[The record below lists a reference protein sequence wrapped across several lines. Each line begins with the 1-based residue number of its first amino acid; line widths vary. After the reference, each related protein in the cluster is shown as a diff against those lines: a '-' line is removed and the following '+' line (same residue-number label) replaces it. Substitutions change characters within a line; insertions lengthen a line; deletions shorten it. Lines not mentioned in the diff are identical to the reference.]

1 MNWDLKSD
9 RPIYIQL
16 VEHLQL
22 AIISGLLPPGSRVP
36 PVRELAAE
44 AAVNPNTMQKALQ
57 ELEQSGLVQTQRTSG
72 RTVTQ
77 DAARIAAVKTAF
89 AQGEARAFLKRCAVW
104 AIRRR
109 RSPRWRRKRP
119 GRRASTGSHRPCGG
133 APSTAVKGW
142 RVEWN
147 QF

>member
-57 ELEQSGLVQTQRTSG
+57 ELEQSGLVHQRAHRHAG
-72 RTVTQ
+72 R
-77 DAARIAAVKTAF
+77 RPH
-89 AQGEARAFLKRCAVW
+89 
-104 AIRRR
+104 RRR
-109 RSPRWRRKRP
+109 QNG
-119 GRRASTGSHRPCGG
+119 GRAGRG
-133 APSTAVKGW
+133 A
-142 RVEWN
+142 R
-147 QF
+147 FF

>member
-57 ELEQSGLVQTQRTSG
+57 ELEQGGLVQTQRTSG

-77 DAARIAAVKTAF
+77 DTGRIAAVKAEF
-89 AQGEARAFLKRCAVW
+89 AGGEVSAFLEKMGRLGYAPQQAV
-104 AIRRR
+104 ALVEEAAQQA
-109 RSPRWRRKRP
+109 
-119 GRRASTGSHRPCGG
+119 GTDGAGG
-133 APSTAVKGW
+133 TRQA
-142 RVEWN
+142 
-147 QF
+147 

>member
-57 ELEQSGLVQTQRTSG
+57 ELEQGGLVQTQRTSG
-72 RTVTQ
+72 RKMCIRDRGKAV
-77 DAARIAAVKTAF
+77 ARLLHNI
-89 AQGEARAFLKRCAVW
+89 KRKN
-104 AIRRR
+104 ISLLSR
-109 RSPRWRRKRP
+109 
-119 GRRASTGSHRPCGG
+119 
-133 APSTAVKGW
+133 
-142 RVEWN
+142 
-147 QF
+147 

>member
-89 AQGEARAFLKRCAVW
+89 AQGEARAFFEKM
-104 AIRRR
+104 RRLGYTPQEVAALAEEAAR
-109 RSPRWRRKRP
+109 QAGP
-119 GRRASTGSHRPCGG
+119 GRQP
-133 APSTAVKGW
+133 
-142 RVEWN
+142 
-147 QF
+147 

>member
-57 ELEQSGLVQTQRTSG
+57 ELEQGGLVQTQRTSG

-77 DAARIAAVKTAF
+77 DTGRIAAVKAEF
-89 AQGEARAFLKRCAVW
+89 AGGEVSAFLEKMGRLGYAPQQAVASVSYTHLAHPDAAPPFCQAGQRTPAQKRA
-104 AIRRR
+104 A
-109 RSPRWRRKRP
+109 
-119 GRRASTGSHRPCGG
+119 A
-133 APSTAVKGW
+133 
-142 RVEWN
+142 
-147 QF
+147 

>member
-16 VEHLQL
+16 GEHLQL

-57 ELEQSGLVQTQRTSG
+57 ELEQGGLVQTQRTSG

-77 DAARIAAVKTAF
+77 DTGRIAAVKAEF
-89 AQGEARAFLKRCAVW
+89 AGGEVSAFLEKMGRLGYAPQQAV
-104 AIRRR
+104 ALVEEAARQA
-109 RSPRWRRKRP
+109 
-119 GRRASTGSHRPCGG
+119 GTDGAGG
-133 APSTAVKGW
+133 TRQA
-142 RVEWN
+142 
-147 QF
+147 

>member
-57 ELEQSGLVQTQRTSG
+57 ELEQGGLVQTQRTSG

-77 DAARIAAVKTAF
+77 DTGRIAAVKADF
-89 AQGEARAFLKRCAVW
+89 AGGEVSAFLEKMGRLVYAPQQAV
-104 AIRRR
+104 ALVEEAAQQA
-109 RSPRWRRKRP
+109 
-119 GRRASTGSHRPCGG
+119 GTDGAGG
-133 APSTAVKGW
+133 TRQA
-142 RVEWN
+142 
-147 QF
+147 

>member
-36 PVRELAAE
+36 PGARAGGGGSRQPQYDAKGP
-44 AAVNPNTMQKALQ
+44 AGAGAGRP
-57 ELEQSGLVQTQRTSG
+57 VQTQRTSG

-77 DAARIAAVKTAF
+77 DTGRIAAVKAEF
-89 AQGEARAFLKRCAVW
+89 AGGEVSAFLEKMAAWVCAP
-104 AIRRR
+104 AGRRLGRRSRPAGRDGRGGRDAASLSR
-109 RSPRWRRKRP
+109 RSPP
-119 GRRASTGSHRPCGG
+119 A
-133 APSTAVKGW
+133 AL
-142 RVEWN
+142 
-147 QF
+147 Q